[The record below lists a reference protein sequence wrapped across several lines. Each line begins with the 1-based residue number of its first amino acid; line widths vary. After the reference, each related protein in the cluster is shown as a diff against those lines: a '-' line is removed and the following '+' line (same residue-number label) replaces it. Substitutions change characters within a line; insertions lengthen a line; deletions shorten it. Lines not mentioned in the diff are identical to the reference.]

1 MSSISIKIKKLP
13 GAEDLPDPHYA
24 YESDAGL
31 DVFVREEVVLAPGE
45 RAQVPTGLAIELP
58 HGYVAL
64 VWDKSGISH
73 KGGIKTLG
81 GVIDAGYRG
90 ECAIGVVNLSKETY
104 TFKRGDKVAQILIQK
119 VEHPTIEFVDELG
132 DAERGDRGFGSS
144 GK

>member
-1 MSSISIKIKKLP
+1 MKKLP

-24 YESDAGL
+24 YEADAGF
-31 DVFVREEVVLAPGE
+31 DVYAREEVVLEPGQ

-58 HGYVAL
+58 RGYVSCI
-64 VWDKSGISH
+64 WDKSGVSH

-81 GVIDAGYRG
+81 GIVDSGYRG
-90 ECAIGVVNLSKETY
+90 EYMIGVVNLSNETY

-119 VEHPTIEFVDELG
+119 VEHPEIQFVDELG

>member
-1 MSSISIKIKKLP
+1 MLTIKIKKLP

-24 YESDAGL
+24 YEADAGL
-31 DVFVREEVVLAPGE
+31 DVFAREEVVLAPGE
-45 RAQVPTGLAIELP
+45 RAQIPTGIAIELP

-64 VWDKSGISH
+64 VWDKSGVSH

-81 GVIDAGYRG
+81 GVGDAGYRG
-90 ECAIGVVNLSKETY
+90 EYMVGVVNLSKEKY

-119 VEHPTIEFVDELG
+119 VEHPNIEFVDELS